1 MKKMQF
7 RIASLAL
14 LFTCVPV
21 ITPSESAA
29 VAGERKVK
37 IGEVRVQGE
46 MSAAEVAAAN
56 AALKSPAPPAD
67 KAPPAPITTRVAAPA
82 GPVVSTPAAAP
93 AAPVATPL
101 VKTPPAPGPAKTVS
115 VTTSA
120 GKAKIGDYNPA
131 TEVILAFNNEE
142 VKPYLKIMGGD
153 WIENTIS
160 GEPGDYKITARFD
173 KGGDR
178 VFIIG
183 LFDRKVRRGP
193 EDALSAVILV
203 DGVNPWKRDEEI
215 PVAEIDKADVSM
227 FRKYPMD
234 GLTANATDTSGAQC
248 YLKVVDA
255 KEEYDF
261 GPVKPFV
268 IPASRGGRNL
278 GRIDIFMFAGPA
290 MAPEPGQVVRYGK
303 PLTHF
308 TINMKEWSVD

>member
-1 MKKMQF
+1 MKKTQW
-7 RIASLAL
+7 RIVSLVL
-14 LFTCVPV
+14 LFTIVSLVMPPGS
-21 ITPSESAA
+21 TAT
-29 VAGERKVK
+29 AGEKKVK
-37 IGEVRVQGE
+37 IGEVRIQGE
-46 MSAAEVAAAN
+46 MTPAEVEAAN
-56 AALKSPAPPAD
+56 MAQMQSLESSDD
-67 KAPPAPITTRVAAPA
+67 KAPPAPITTRAAA
-82 GPVVSTPAAAP
+82 PAAAP
-93 AAPVATPL
+93 AVPATPL
-101 VKTPPAPGPAKTVS
+101 VRTPPAPGPAKTES

-120 GKAKIGDYNPA
+120 GKAKIGEYNPNS
-131 TEVILAFNNEE
+131 EVILAFNAEE

-160 GEPGDYKITARFD
+160 GKPGAYVITARFD

-178 VFIIG
+178 EFILG

-193 EDALSAVILV
+193 EEALSAVILI

-215 PVAEIDKADVSM
+215 PVAEIDKSDISS

-248 YLKVVDA
+248 YLKVIDS
-255 KEEYDF
+255 KEEYEF

-268 IPASRGGRNL
+268 IPASRSGRNL

-290 MAPEPGQVVRYGK
+290 MPPEPGQVVRYGR

-308 TINMKEWSVD
+308 VINMKEWSVE